1 MLFQYLRKRTL
12 SGVKRQP
19 FYQRYSSS
27 FRAGQPIHETRPHL
41 IQKGELTPGITAEE
55 YYLRRMKILASIP
68 DKSMVVVPGNE
79 TQFAT
84 GSVFHEFRQDP
95 NFYYLTGFLEPSS
108 ALILYRESG
117 ESMHSIFFVPE
128 NDTNAELWDG
138 ERTGTQGA
146 LDIFN
151 ADAAYPF
158 DQISQ
163 YIHELLKIC
172 DNIYTDLSENGSRFP
187 RFFKSQGTDILN
199 GSFVDILRRVDTKKA
214 LKSTVTLVEQFRVN
228 KSEEEIDA
236 MRTAA
241 EISASAYNK
250 AYGERF
256 ATEKALHAY
265 LDYEFK
271 LGGCE
276 MPAYLPVVAGGSHA
290 LTIHYTRNDDRL
302 RDGDL
307 VLVDAGGRYGG
318 YCADISRTWP
328 VNGKF
333 SAPQRDLYQALL
345 NAQKK
350 CIEYCTV
357 DANMNFNDLH
367 KISEDLLY
375 TELLNA
381 GMTTLTRSR
390 IRDLYPHYIG
400 HHLGIDVHDIK
411 TSSRFD
417 KFQSGQ
423 VITIEPGVYVPDSEM
438 WPKHFRNMG
447 IRIEDNVVIG
457 KNSYEVLTVDTAK
470 EIDEIEALAERRE
483 SS

>member
-1 MLFQYLRKRTL
+1 MMFRGINRVLRNPGGLR
-12 SGVKRQP
+12 GRCW
-19 FYQRYSSS
+19 YSIK
-27 FRAGQPIHETRPHL
+27 AGQPLYETRPHL
-41 IQKGELTPGITAEE
+41 IRKGELTPGINAEE
-55 YYLRRMKILASIP
+55 YYVRRMKVLQTIP
-68 DKSMVVVPGNE
+68 EKSLVVVPGNE

-95 NFYYLTGFLEPSS
+95 NFYYLTGFLEPGA
-108 ALILYRESG
+108 ALVLYKEDN
-117 ESMHSIFFVPE
+117 ENVHSIFFVPQS
-128 NDTNAELWDG
+128 DKNAELWEG
-138 ERTGTQGA
+138 ERSGTKGA
-146 LDIFN
+146 MEVFN

-158 DQISQ
+158 DHIGT
-163 YIHELLKIC
+163 YMHELLNRC
-172 DNIYTDLSENGSRFP
+172 DYVYADMSENGSRFP
-187 RFFKSQGTDILN
+187 RYFKSQGTDILS
-199 GSFVDILRRVDTKKA
+199 GSFADALRRSSGGGKTF
-214 LKSTVTLVEQFRVN
+214 KSAITLIEQFRVN

-236 MRTAA
+236 MRQAS

-256 ATEKALHAY
+256 ASEKALHAY

-276 MPAYLPVVAGGSHA
+276 MPAYLPVVAGGKHA
-290 LTIHYTRNDDRL
+290 LTIHYTRNDDLL
-302 RDGDL
+302 RDGDM

-333 SAPQRDLYQALL
+333 TAPQRDLYQALL
-345 NAQKK
+345 NVQKQ

-357 DANMNFNDLH
+357 EHNMSFDDLH
-367 KISEDLLY
+367 RVSEDLLY
-375 TELLNA
+375 TEMLNA
-381 GMTTLTRSR
+381 GISSLTRGR
-390 IRDLYPHYIG
+390 VRDLYPHYIG

-423 VITIEPGVYVPDSEM
+423 VITIEPGVYVPDNDM

-447 IRIEDNVVIG
+447 IRIEDNIVVG
-457 KNSYEVLTVDTAK
+457 KNSYENLTIDCAK
-470 EIDEIEALAERRE
+470 EIDEIEALAQKKEL
-483 SS
+483 